1 MTWKKST
8 TFTLP
13 STNLYTDNVCS
24 YTQYTIERKKTIS
37 WISIFFI
44 YATKPPRKNNTKHV
58 RSKKSFLL
66 LVLCKKNYASRLP
79 SSIHPPS
86 FVRVLSLSHL
96 LQKNTLVHKTMFLLL
111 FSPILFSINST
122 ISHPPR
128 FIILLISIYIH
139 IHAANTPTY
148 CLTEYQNKMER
159 QHREI
164 LFFTIILLRSTCILK

>member
-1 MTWKKST
+1 MQRNHHERTTPNTFVLKSL
-8 TFTLP
+8 FFFW
-13 STNLYTDNVCS
+13 SCV
-24 YTQYTIERKKTIS
+24 KKTM
-37 WISIFFI
+37 
-44 YATKPPRKNNTKHV
+44 
-58 RSKKSFLL
+58 L
-66 LVLCKKNYASRLP
+66 LVCRHP
-79 SSIHPPS
+79 SILLRSS
-86 FVRVLSLSHL
+86 VSSLFHISSK
-96 LQKNTLVHKTMFLLL
+96 KNTLVHKTMFLLL